1 MQRAALADAVRCVFP
16 GISLPDIPH
25 GGWRSASFLFFW
37 RNTMLPIVLRLVA
50 WSIGMAYAHLYIAVF
65 YVLQNFQIKSK
76 MHQNAIIMKV
86 KEAVW

>member
-25 GGWRSASFLFFW
+25 GGWRSTSFLSFW

-50 WSIGMAYAHLYIAVF
+50 WSVGVVYAHLYIAVF
-65 YVLQNFQIKSK
+65 SVLQNFQIESK
-76 MHQNAIIMKV
+76 TQ
-86 KEAVW
+86 

>member
-25 GGWRSASFLFFW
+25 GGWRSASFLSFW

-50 WSIGMAYAHLYIAVF
+50 RSVGVAYAHLYIAVF
-65 YVLQNFQIKSK
+65 SVLRNFQIESK
-76 MHQNAIIMKV
+76 MQ
-86 KEAVW
+86 

>member
-25 GGWRSASFLFFW
+25 GGWRSASFLSFW
-37 RNTMLPIVLRLVA
+37 RNAMLSIVLRLVA
-50 WSIGMAYAHLYIAVF
+50 WSVGMAYAHLYIAVF
-65 YVLQNFQIKSK
+65 CVLQNFQIESRMQK
-76 MHQNAIIMKV
+76 NAFIMKV